1 MLFRSVGGEV
11 EDEGIAVDVCLA
23 AEVGGAGG
31 AVILD
36 CAALDCCG
44 AGEAAICAGQRE
56 GTGALFVE
64 ISGAIEFI

>member
-1 MLFRSVGGEV
+1 MVPVTCGTSYS
-11 EDEGIAVDVCLA
+11 ISVDVGLA

-31 AVILD
+31 AIVLD
-36 CAALDCCG
+36 CAALDCCC
-44 AGEAAICAGQRE
+44 AGEAVICAGQRE